1 MFKLQLCIFLTLFG
15 FVMANVIG
23 WVMNIV
29 HLVGLEA
36 FAFSGEN
43 IIRIVGIFIAPIG
56 AIMGWF
62 F

>member
-1 MFKLQLCIFLTLFG
+1 MFKLQLTSFLTIVTLIIL
-15 FVMANVIG
+15 NLIG

-29 HLVGLEA
+29 HLVGLQA
-36 FAFSGEN
+36 FTFNGEN